1 MRASLLAVSGDDCWC
16 RCWRVAAEEEFLGAL
31 CKEEE
36 EGEEEREE
44 GLLPPVNNWRRCLWC
59 GRLLSRP
66 SCCCWFDRVR
76 PKRCCCC
83 CCGSCEES
91 LLCLLLLEELL
102 LLLPAAGAVRGSSSE
117 RSKGSQPSS
126 VCWGPGSCCLLIV
139 RCLPVPGGRV
149 EAWGRCSWELLP
161 GARCFL
167 GGGPEVAVARQETL
181 HDRAGGLC
189 NAISCCRHACAV
201 HVCRREA
208 MQGWVV
214 EDGEGH
220 PAAHARHVCNMRQL

>member
-1 MRASLLAVSGDDCWC
+1 MRASLWVSGDACCC
-16 RCWRVAAEEEFLGAL
+16 RCCRVAAEDKFLGAL
-31 CKEEE
+31 CEEE
-36 EGEEEREE
+36 EEEESEE
-44 GLLPPVNNWRRCLWC
+44 GLLPPVNNWRRCFWC

-76 PKRCCCC
+76 PKRCCC

-102 LLLPAAGAVRGSSSE
+102 LLLPAAGSVRKSSSE

-126 VCWGPGSCCLLIV
+126 VCWGPGSCCLLFV
-139 RCLPVPGGRV
+139 RCLPGPRGCV
-149 EAWGRCSWELLP
+149 EAWGHCCWELLP

-167 GGGPEVAVARQETL
+167 GGGPGAAVARQETP

-189 NAISCCRHACAV
+189 NASSCCRHACAV

-214 EDGEGH
+214 GDCEGH